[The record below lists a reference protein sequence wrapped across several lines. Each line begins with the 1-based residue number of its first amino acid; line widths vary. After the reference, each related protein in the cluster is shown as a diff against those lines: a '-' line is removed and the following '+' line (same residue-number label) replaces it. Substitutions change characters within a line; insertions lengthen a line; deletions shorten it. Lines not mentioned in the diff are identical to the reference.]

1 MVRVFPPVPHPP
13 NITEE
18 MAAWYSTQ
26 SVSPMAKRGGRAS
39 PREKGTLTMLA
50 RKADQVTQGRRGT
63 LSLAPLYSMVRVK
76 AMIIIPCP
84 PAAAAILVRA

>member
-1 MVRVFPPVPHPP
+1 MFVPLPRT
-13 NITEE
+13 TEE

-39 PREKGTLTMLA
+39 PRLKGTLIMLA
-50 RKADQVTQGRRGT
+50 RRADQVTQGSRGI

-76 AMIIIPCP
+76 EMIIMPCP
-84 PAAAAILVRA
+84 PAAAAILVMA

>member
-1 MVRVFPPVPHPP
+1 MNYGPP

-39 PREKGTLTMLA
+39 PREKGTLMTLA